1 MVATESQIVGRILRA
16 STRGFAC
23 GTQSSKIDSK
33 HDFGAFVKVPITND
47 AGIQVIGLIYAV
59 EIKDDMLVNE
69 LVMAEAV
76 DSNLLRDQRENRMVP
91 VEVSVINV
99 GYSYNGQMIHSLP
112 PRPPLSLSEVYL
124 CTRDEVFDFTQR
136 CDYFRIVLSASEVPS
151 DDLLAAALRYA
162 AWWAYPQEQHYE
174 FMVQC
179 GRELTKQLSNDLRR
193 LSHLLALIRP

>member
-1 MVATESQIVGRILRA
+1 MVASESQIVGRILRA

-23 GTQSSKIDSK
+23 GTQSSKIDHK

-47 AGIQVIGLIYAV
+47 DGIHVIGLIYAV

-99 GYSYNGQMIHSLP
+99 GYSYGGQMIHSLP

-124 CTRDEVFDFTQR
+124 CTQAEVYEFTQR

-151 DDLLAAALRYA
+151 DDLVAAALRYA
-162 AWWAYPQEQHYE
+162 AWWAYPPEQHYE

>member
-1 MVATESQIVGRILRA
+1 MVASESSIVGRILRA

-23 GTQSSKIDSK
+23 GTQSSKIDHK

-47 AGIQVIGLIYAV
+47 DGINVIGLIYAV

-69 LVMAEAV
+69 LVMAEVV
-76 DSNLLRDQRENRMVP
+76 DSSLLRDQRENRMVP

-99 GYSYNGQMIHSLP
+99 GYSYSGTMIHSLP

-124 CTRDEVFDFTQR
+124 CTREEVFEFTQR
-136 CDYFRIVLSASEVPS
+136 CDYFRIVLSASEVPG
-151 DDLLAAALRYA
+151 DDLVAAALRYA
-162 AWWAYPQEQHYE
+162 AWWAYPPEQHYE

-179 GRELTKQLSNDLRR
+179 GRALTKQLSNDLRR

>member
-1 MVATESQIVGRILRA
+1 MRA

-23 GTQSSKIDSK
+23 GTQSNKIDNK

-47 AGIQVIGLIYAV
+47 DGINVIGLIYAV

-91 VEVSVINV
+91 VEISVINV
-99 GYSYNGQMIHSLP
+99 GYSYGGQMIQSMP

-124 CTRDEVFDFTQR
+124 CSAQEVFDFTQR
-136 CDYFRIVLSASEVPS
+136 YDFFRLVLSASEVPS
-151 DDLLAAALRYA
+151 DDLLAAALRYSA
-162 AWWAYPQEQHYE
+162 SIYSNESDRYQ

-179 GRELTKQLSNDLRR
+179 GRELTKQLSHDLKR
-193 LSHLLALIRP
+193 LSHVLTLIRP

>member
-1 MVATESQIVGRILRA
+1 MVASESQIVGRVLRA

-47 AGIQVIGLIYAV
+47 DGIQVIGLIYAV

-99 GYSYNGQMIHSLP
+99 GYSYGGQMIHSLP

-124 CTRDEVFDFTQR
+124 CTRDEVFAFTQR

-151 DDLLAAALRYA
+151 DDLVAASLRYA
-162 AWWAYPQEQHYE
+162 AWWAYPPEQHYE
-174 FMVQC
+174 FMVGC
-179 GRELTKQLSNDLRR
+179 GRDLTKQLSNDLRR